1 LERSVIAALS
11 VAQKDLVRLVRR
23 ETLAISRCENAYR
36 GDRPAVRVT
45 GRNVILVDDG
55 LAAIETLM
63 TAIVAI
69 RASVP
74 ARLVVAL
81 PVAAGPSY
89 RKLLGL
95 VDDVVCLELPTPFPD
110 IGSCY
115 ADFSEVSDLDV
126 RRLHTAASER
136 LQRRSM
142 VN

>member
-1 LERSVIAALS
+1 
-11 VAQKDLVRLVRR
+11 VRK
-23 ETLAISRCENAYR
+23 ETRAISRCENAYR

-45 GRNVILVDDG
+45 GRTVILVDDG

-63 TAIVAI
+63 TAITAI
-69 RASVP
+69 RASMP

-81 PVAAGPSY
+81 PVAAGSSY

-95 VDDVVCLELPTPFPD
+95 VDDVVCLELPTPFQD
-110 IGSCY
+110 VGSCY

-136 LQRRSM
+136 LQRRP
-142 VN
+142 VLN